1 MIEQLGQQGHEIRS
15 SFLSEK
21 REIVSLGACPRT
33 LVFSKITKKRK
44 AMRSFQKIICIF
56 VAKLSAHYAKKE
68 KRNAL

>member
-1 MIEQLGQQGHEIRS
+1 MSVGKIPFAVLL
-15 SFLSEK
+15 LSK
-21 REIVSLGACPRT
+21 
-33 LVFSKITKKRK
+33 KKRK